1 MKLIRWSLC
10 VGLIVMG
17 SGSQDGHADEPARP
31 AGPGQPPR
39 PPVAATAAEEARPD
53 PGSLDSVVAR
63 AVHDGKPLIVE
74 FYTTWCAPCKVF
86 DARVLP
92 DPKVQ
97 AELANVRFV
106 RYDAE
111 RGSGIAAAEKL
122 RVNAYPSFLAI
133 DDKGEVRLRT
143 SGLSPGESAWFV
155 EFLQHGSVVV
165 GSEDRV
171 LAARKRAPGDARV
184 AEATAR
190 WYIEHDRPGEA
201 LAHLD
206 AAVAADRTNALGV
219 AAEAAWTAA
228 GLRRAVELR
237 ARLTKELVAYVRR
250 YPGAKHAI
258 EALTDATVGAGMPPA
273 ERRALW
279 ALVVDAHKDRAGM
292 LNDLVYSALAAGE
305 LDGALAAARRQVEL
319 TPGTANSYDTLA
331 EVHHARHEQA
341 EALAREDQA
350 LALLKP
356 DAGEREAM
364 QANRARFAAS
374 AFVAEA
380 GITAIQQQ
388 VAAVWKRSGS
398 IDRQAAPSDSMAEMM
413 ASLNSYR
420 AAKNAV
426 LADTGKLC
434 AAQAGTLTE
443 VYARIDL
450 GGAEPKI
457 TVLEPDAS
465 PALKQCLVGQL
476 RKATYPKRPKMMPA
490 KSVDRVPLV
499 DDPLPPMH

>member
-1 MKLIRWSLC
+1 MRLIRWSLC
-10 VGLIVMG
+10 VGLVVMG
-17 SGSQDGHADEPARP
+17 SGIKNGYADEPARP
-31 AGPGQPPR
+31 ASPGPAAKPP
-39 PPVAATAAEEARPD
+39 AAAVEEARPD
-53 PGSLDSVVAR
+53 PGSLDSVIAG

-111 RGSGIAAAEKL
+111 RGSGIAVAEKF
-122 RVNAYPSFLAI
+122 RVNSYPTFLAV
-133 DDKGEVRLRT
+133 DEKGEARMRT

-165 GSEDRV
+165 ASEDRV

-190 WYIEHDRPGEA
+190 WYIEHDRPGDA

-206 AAVAADRTNALGV
+206 AAVAADKTNALGV
-219 AAEAAWTAA
+219 AAEAAWAAA
-228 GLRRAVELR
+228 GIRRNVELR

-250 YPGAKHAI
+250 YPGAKYAI
-258 EALTDATVGAGMPPA
+258 EALTVATVDAGMPPA

-279 ALVVDAHKDRAGM
+279 ALVVDANKDRAGM
-292 LNDLVYSALAAGE
+292 LNGIVYDALAAGE

-319 TPGTANSYDTLA
+319 AKGTANSYDTLA
-331 EVHHARHEQA
+331 EVHHARREKA
-341 EALAREDQA
+341 EALAREDQG

-356 DAGEREAM
+356 EDSEREAM
-364 QANRARFAAS
+364 QANRARFAAD
-374 AFVAEA
+374 AFVVEP
-380 GITAIQQQ
+380 GITGIKQQ
-388 VAAVWKRSGS
+388 VAALWKRTGS
-398 IDRQAAPSDSMAEMM
+398 IDRQAAPDGAMAEMM

-420 AAKNAV
+420 AAKSAV

-443 VYARIDL
+443 AYARIDL

-457 TVLEPDAS
+457 TILEPDAS
-465 PALKQCLVGQL
+465 PALKQCLVEQL
-476 RKATYPKRPKMMPA
+476 RKASYPKRPSMMPA
-490 KSVDRVPLV
+490 KSVERVPLK
-499 DDPLPPMH
+499 DEPMPGMH